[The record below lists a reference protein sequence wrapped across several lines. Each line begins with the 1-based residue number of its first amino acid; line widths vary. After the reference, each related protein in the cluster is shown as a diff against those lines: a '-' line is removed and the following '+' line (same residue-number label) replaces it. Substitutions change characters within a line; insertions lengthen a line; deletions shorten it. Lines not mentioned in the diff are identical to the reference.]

1 MKGGILLSLSTH
13 LLGISFRGSLGLI
26 NNFSELNNSY
36 ATQAKAKISISS
48 L

>member
-1 MKGGILLSLSTH
+1 MKGGILLSFSLH
-13 LLGISFRGSLGLI
+13 LIGILFRGSLGLI

-48 L
+48 V